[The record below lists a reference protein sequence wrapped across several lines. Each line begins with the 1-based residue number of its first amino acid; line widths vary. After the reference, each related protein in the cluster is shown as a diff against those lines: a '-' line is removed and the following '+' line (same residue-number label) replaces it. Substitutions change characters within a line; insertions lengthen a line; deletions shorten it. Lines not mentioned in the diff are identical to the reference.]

1 MHRSPA
7 TVFLW
12 NVTCTLSVQGPS
24 ADPVPMDG
32 PNGSSNQPH
41 VHSTGV
47 FAGMDS
53 DDDLELVE
61 ELTLTQALEVSEHSA
76 AALV

>member
-1 MHRSPA
+1 
-7 TVFLW
+7 
-12 NVTCTLSVQGPS
+12 
-24 ADPVPMDG
+24 MDG
-32 PNGSSNQPH
+32 PDSSSNQPE

-53 DDDLELVE
+53 DDDLELIE

-76 AALV
+76 ALM